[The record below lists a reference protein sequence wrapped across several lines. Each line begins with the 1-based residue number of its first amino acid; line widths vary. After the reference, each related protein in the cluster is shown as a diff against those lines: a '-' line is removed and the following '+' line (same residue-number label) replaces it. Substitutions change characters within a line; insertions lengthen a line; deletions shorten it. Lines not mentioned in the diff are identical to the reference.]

1 MTSAALP
8 LWVFLAV
15 SGFDPLQ
22 WLSLSVSRVNRITK
36 FLAREL
42 EEQPVLFCWA
52 QSAEGFPSS
61 YPSSCDRSCQLRVSR
76 VEAMGGDKMLL
87 CFSATEPCPSD
98 HITAT
103 GLTLILYL

>member
-15 SGFDPLQ
+15 VSGFNPLQ
-22 WLSLSVSRVNRITK
+22 WLSLSLSRVSRITK

-52 QSAEGFPSS
+52 QRAEGFPSS

-76 VEAMGGDKMLL
+76 VEAEGGDKMLL
-87 CFSATEPCPSD
+87 SASVPLNLAFL
-98 HITAT
+98 ITSLLQA
-103 GLTLILYL
+103 